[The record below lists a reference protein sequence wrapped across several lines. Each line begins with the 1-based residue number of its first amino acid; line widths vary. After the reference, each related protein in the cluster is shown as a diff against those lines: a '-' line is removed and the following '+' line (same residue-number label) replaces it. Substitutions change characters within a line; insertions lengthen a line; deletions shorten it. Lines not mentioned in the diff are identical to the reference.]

1 MLRVSG
7 SVELSRIKLCM
18 RKSRGKLFWFEL
30 TLGLISRGFELSG
43 DDCNNIGRAGEQATR
58 LHEVYRWLPFAL
70 IRVI

>member
-7 SVELSRIKLCM
+7 SVELSRIKL
-18 RKSRGKLFWFEL
+18 RKSRGKPFWFEL

-43 DDCNNIGRAGEQATR
+43 DDCNNIGRGGEQATR
-58 LHEVYRWLPFAL
+58 LHEVYHWLPSAL